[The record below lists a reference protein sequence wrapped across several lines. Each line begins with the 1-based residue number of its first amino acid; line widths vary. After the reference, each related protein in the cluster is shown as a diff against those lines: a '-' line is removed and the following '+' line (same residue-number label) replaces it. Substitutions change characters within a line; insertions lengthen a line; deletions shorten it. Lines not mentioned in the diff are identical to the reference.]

1 MQGAEREAVICL
13 LQRAHEYAAQ
23 GEPLG
28 VKAAFAHDH
37 IKVQRSSITEDTGHV
52 AWDALPLAGWLVMS
66 VGRPVAC
73 HGDLTPADD
82 G

>member
-37 IKVQRSSITEDTGHV
+37 IKVQGITED
-52 AWDALPLAGWLVMS
+52 A
-66 VGRPVAC
+66 
-73 HGDLTPADD
+73 
-82 G
+82 

>member
-1 MQGAEREAVICL
+1 MQGVEREAVICL

-37 IKVQRSSITEDTGHV
+37 IKVLRAHNRGYAHVSS
-52 AWDALPLAGWLVMS
+52 
-66 VGRPVAC
+66 GRPLQLAR
-73 HGDLTPADD
+73 
-82 G
+82 